1 MSIMELLEKVSAID
15 LLFAILLVSAIG
27 ILLATQKKK
36 ILKWL
41 NKWRKDKNEE
51 EDFHTLV
58 YGLKDS
64 IEELGKKVDNNQKN
78 RDAELLRYREDSKKI
93 RDEMYKEMRDHS
105 KSIENLRN
113 TVLEIQVKNSK
124 TKRAEIKE
132 KIERIYRECSPTQTC
147 TDMAFE
153 TLRDLIEEY
162 EEHGGDNSFVHS
174 TVQKEMYKWKQV
186 SEVKR

>member
-1 MSIMELLEKVSAID
+1 MSIMELLEKVSAVD
-15 LLFAILLVSAIG
+15 LLFAIILVVTVC

-51 EDFHTLV
+51 EDFQTLV
-58 YGLKDS
+58 YSLKSS
-64 IEELGKKVDNNQKN
+64 IEDLSKKVDQNQKN
-78 RDAELLRYREDSKKI
+78 RDAELLKYRDDSRKI
-93 RDEMYKEMRDHS
+93 RDEMYREMREHS
-105 KSIENLRN
+105 KSITNLTE
-113 TVLEIQVKNSK
+113 TVLKIQEKNSK

-162 EEHGGDNSFVHS
+162 EEHGGDNSFVH
-174 TVQKEMYKWKQV
+174 TVVQKEMYKWKVV